1 MWANNKIDHFSSKK
15 FKFRA
20 KKRRKSG
27 FFGVL
32 RLYFRK
38 TLLKFAVLLRS
49 SSDLQGSRLLKRKR
63 CPINKKDH
71 FRSKKKFWAKKLR
84 KNGFF
89 GVFRHF
95 FRKTSGKFAVILRL
109 SSKLQG
115 RRPFDCKRWPNNK
128 KDHFGWK
135 RSRFWAKQRLKN
147 VFFGV
152 FATIL
157 EENASQTCCIATI
170 GLKFTR

>member
-1 MWANNKIDHFSSKK
+1 MPKNVEKTGFLGFPTLIQETLRKFAVLPRLGSKLQGRRPSDCKMWANNKIEHFSSKK

-71 FRSKKKFWAKKLR
+71 FRSKKSFGP
-84 KNGFF
+84 KNFEKTGFLGF
-89 GVFRHF
+89 SDIS
-95 FRKTSGKFAVILRL
+95 SGKRL
-109 SSKLQG
+109 ANLLLCS
-115 RRPFDCKRWPNNK
+115 D
-128 KDHFGWK
+128 
-135 RSRFWAKQRLKN
+135 
-147 VFFGV
+147 
-152 FATIL
+152 
-157 EENASQTCCIATI
+157 
-170 GLKFTR
+170 